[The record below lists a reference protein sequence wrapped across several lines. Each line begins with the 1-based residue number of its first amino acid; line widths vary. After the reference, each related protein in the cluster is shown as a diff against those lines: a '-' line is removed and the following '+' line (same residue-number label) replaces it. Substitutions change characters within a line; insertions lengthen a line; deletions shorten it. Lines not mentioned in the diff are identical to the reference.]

1 MTQKIINTGTADT
14 GNGDPIRTAFGKVN
28 DNFTELYTALGLD
41 NGGINLGAFEFTG
54 STMSTTDSSAIVIDQ
69 AVTVASEL
77 TMQGDIVPNIANEH
91 NLGSAAR
98 PWKSLYVSNNT
109 IYIGGNS
116 LGVDNNGSLTWNG
129 STVAHADGE
138 FIRLDAL
145 TDVNL
150 GSPQAGDVLSY
161 QGGYWTA
168 ATVDKLKITD
178 GVEVTLVGG
187 PGVADPF
194 VTFPAITGGD
204 QLQIQGAEVSTIAG
218 NLALTSVTDINII
231 SNGSGAAPGG
241 SKNWTFSADGSVTI
255 PGDIRSEGNINID
268 INLSDS
274 TLRRWQFGEDGDLE
288 LPQDGGIVFDRA
300 DTTIRVGMGF
310 HIASGEGISL
320 DAIDQTAILTLSGAG
335 NGPVNQTYNKTNLGI
350 FFNR

>member
-1 MTQKIINTGTADT
+1 MAKQNINVGATPNDRSGDSLRSAFQKINA
-14 GNGDPIRTAFGKVN
+14 
-28 DNFTELYTALGLD
+28 NFTELYTSLGLD
-41 NGGINLGAFEFTG
+41 VAPLNLGAFEFTG
-54 STMSTTDSSAIVIDQ
+54 STLSTTDSSSITIDQ
-69 AVTVASEL
+69 ATTVTSNL
-77 TMQGDIVPNIANEH
+77 TVGGDILPSVANGGD
-91 NLGSAAR
+91 LGSSAR

-231 SNGSGAAPGG
+231 SNGSGLAPGG
-241 SKNWTFSADGSVTI
+241 SKTWTFGDNGSLTL

-274 TLRRWQFGEDGDLE
+274 TLRRWQFGED
-288 LPQDGGIVFDRA
+288 LPG
-300 DTTIRVGMGF
+300 T
-310 HIASGEGISL
+310 
-320 DAIDQTAILTLSGAG
+320 
-335 NGPVNQTYNKTNLGI
+335 
-350 FFNR
+350 